1 MRLNET
7 GGLDL
12 ETASATHTAVLLI
25 INNVV
30 PLCDDAYTA
39 MLLQLMSFF
48 SEQLHADFGHCGGMT
63 SIIPTS

>member
-12 ETASATHTAVLLI
+12 ETASATRTAVLLI
-25 INNVV
+25 IDNVV
-30 PLCDDAYTA
+30 PLCGDVYTTI
-39 MLLQLMSFF
+39 LLQLMSVF
-48 SEQLHADFGHCGGMT
+48 SEQLHADFVHCGGMT

>member
-25 INNVV
+25 IDNVV
-30 PLCDDAYTA
+30 PLSGDAYTA
-39 MLLQLMSFF
+39 ILLQLMFF
-48 SEQLHADFGHCGGMT
+48 F
-63 SIIPTS
+63 